1 MKHWRA
7 YPTTANYS
15 LAGAL
20 LQDFGLFAPSN
31 TFCPKCCF
39 SFLGKVGVFVP
50 ATLTARSLSING
62 CVCAAFAA
70 PTKNTCV
77 LCRVRLIKEF
87 HRSEFFLQRISV
99 PFIGDGFET

>member
-7 YPTTANYS
+7 YPTTANDS

-31 TFCPKCCF
+31 TFVKRCF
-39 SFLGKVGVFVP
+39 SFLGKVGVSVP
-50 ATLTARSLSING
+50 ATLTARSLSVNG
-62 CVCAAFAA
+62 CVCAVFAA

-77 LCRVRLIKEF
+77 LCRVRLKNFTVLSFSYNE
-87 HRSEFFLQRISV
+87 
-99 PFIGDGFET
+99 

>member
-7 YPTTANYS
+7 YPTTANDS
-15 LAGAL
+15 LAGAR

-31 TFCPKCCF
+31 TFCEMLL

-70 PTKNTCV
+70 PTKNICV
-77 LCRVRLIKEF
+77 LCRVRLKNFTVLSFSYNE
-87 HRSEFFLQRISV
+87 
-99 PFIGDGFET
+99 